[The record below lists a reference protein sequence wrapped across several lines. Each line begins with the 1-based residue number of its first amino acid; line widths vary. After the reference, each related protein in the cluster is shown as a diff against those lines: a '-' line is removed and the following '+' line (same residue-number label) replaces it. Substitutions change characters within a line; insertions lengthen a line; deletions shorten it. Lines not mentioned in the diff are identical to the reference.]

1 MKKTAKT
8 VRNAADSAE
17 TIPLIKRV
25 EDKFYVK
32 RDEIRENNPNTEQR
46 LFRAIQWTKHGLEAN
61 SMVDRII
68 LLWIA
73 FNALYGQEEHQERR
87 VIGASSLPP
96 FADFLERVAKRGFA
110 DVAAAMRGCEDAC
123 VEIIKCQYVYQQY
136 WNAMSSGAEWRK
148 RFDERNGRAIKRIRE
163 GNASGALPEVFRR
176 VSVLRNQLLHGGA
189 AFFGDDVYNNWGNAR
204 ETQRQ
209 REDES
214 HPFNGTQ
221 IRAGDEIL
229 QALTPVFVS
238 VVMNNHD
245 KEDWGI
251 LSYPP
256 QARPDQKT
264 AQPSR
269 LQQGK

>member
-1 MKKTAKT
+1 MKNAAKT

-17 TIPLIKRV
+17 AIPLIKRA

-73 FNALYGQEEHQERR
+73 FNALYGRDEHQERR
-87 VIGASSLPP
+87 VIGAPSLPP
-96 FADFLERVAKRGFA
+96 FANFLERVAKCGVA
-110 DVAAAMRGCEDAC
+110 DVADAMRACEDAC
-123 VEIIKCQYVYQQY
+123 VEIIKCQYVYQGY
-136 WNAMSSGAEWRK
+136 WNAMSSGEWRK
-148 RFDERNGRAIKRIRE
+148 KFERHNNKALESIKA

-176 VSVLRNQLLHGGA
+176 VNVLRNQLLHGGA
-189 AFFGDDVYNNWGNAR
+189 AFFDDDVYNRASAR
-204 ETQRQ
+204 ETEMQ

-238 VVMNNHD
+238 VVLNNHD
-245 KEDWGI
+245 KDWGI

>member
-1 MKKTAKT
+1 MKNTAKT

-17 TIPLIKRV
+17 EIPLISRV
-25 EDKFYVK
+25 EEEFYDK
-32 RDEIRENNPNTEQR
+32 RDEIRKNNPNTEQR

-87 VIGASSLPP
+87 VIRASLLPP
-96 FADFLERVAKRGFA
+96 FADFLERVAKCGVA
-110 DVAAAMRGCEDAC
+110 DVAAAMRECESAC

-148 RFDERNGRAIKRIRE
+148 KFDERNYKTIKRIGE
-163 GNASGALPEVFRR
+163 GKASGALLEVFRR

-189 AFFGDDVYNNWGNAR
+189 AFFGDDVYGNWENVRDAK
-204 ETQRQ
+204 RQ

-229 QALTPVFVS
+229 QALTPAFVS
-238 VVMNNHD
+238 VVLNNHD
-245 KEDWGI
+245 KDWGN

-269 LQQGK
+269 LQ